1 MRNRRLAIAG
11 LVLTTAIGLTG
22 CARTSEPTPAGA
34 TTPNAAQPADPTAEL
49 SAGALKLTQQS
60 MKVTMD
66 LTGGVRMTGVA
77 DPKADTAQMEM
88 TLGTG
93 TDSSTDGTARIRK
106 IGKDMW
112 LKFSGAMGALD
123 GLGKGKWMHLDLS
136 TLGEGGAFGMSGSD
150 PAAAAKMIK
159 ATSNVQRTGDHR
171 YSGVLDLTKAQ
182 TVDSK
187 LVGSLG
193 EKAKAVPFTAATAE
207 QGRLIE
213 MTVDLRG
220 VGPAAGLLKT
230 TYSDFGTP
238 VSVTAPPA
246 SDVRELPSQLKGIVG
261 GD

>member
-22 CARTSEPTPAGA
+22 CARTSDGTPSGA
-34 TTPNAAQPADPTAEL
+34 TTRSADPTAEL
-49 SAGALKLTQQS
+49 ADAAVKLTQQS
-60 MKVTMD
+60 MKVTME
-66 LTGGVRMTGVA
+66 LTGGLRMTGVA
-77 DPKADTAQMEM
+77 DPKADKAQMEM
-88 TLGTG
+88 TIGTG
-93 TDSSTDGTARIRK
+93 AGAGTDGTAQIRK

-112 LKFSGAMGALD
+112 MRFSGSMGALD
-123 GLGKGKWMHLDLS
+123 GI
-136 TLGEGGAFGMSGSD
+136 SGSD

-159 ATSNVQRTGDHR
+159 AASNVKRTGDHR

-187 LVGSLG
+187 VVGSLG
-193 EKAKAVPFTAATAE
+193 EKAKAVPFTAATDE

-213 MTVDLRG
+213 MTVDLSG
-220 VGPAAGLLKT
+220 VGPAAGVLKT